1 MRSLIAPSA
10 AVHQMLAAVVLIVAA
25 TSATACRDSAVAPNG
40 APWERHV
47 QVMDDALGRGDV
59 SAAIRARNVA
69 YVTALE
75 SSRWEGLVA
84 VGDASR
90 RLVQVG
96 GEELAM
102 LSEVRRAYLRALF
115 CARDQGSVDGVLRV
129 ADAFASLGDRD
140 VADQVLVMA
149 SALAASSPTAPA
161 SERVRILR
169 ERLEQQDRT
178 FSPGVTRQ
186 SLASESTW
194 IR

>member
-1 MRSLIAPSA
+1 MRSLIARST
-10 AVHQMLAAVVLIVAA
+10 AVRRMLAAVVLIVAA
-25 TSATACRDSAVAPNG
+25 TSAAACRNSAVAPDG

-59 SAAIRARNVA
+59 RAAIRARNAA

-84 VGDASR
+84 VGDASL
-90 RLVQVG
+90 RLVQLR
-96 GEELAM
+96 GEGPAM
-102 LSEVRRAYLRALF
+102 LSEVRRAYLGALF
-115 CARDQGSVDGVLRV
+115 CARDQRSVEGVLRV
-129 ADAFASLGDRD
+129 AEAFASLGDRD

-149 SALAASSPTAPA
+149 SALAASSPTPA

-169 ERLEQQDRT
+169 ERLEQQDT
-178 FSPGVTRQ
+178 AFSPGVTRQ
-186 SLASESTW
+186 SLVSEPTW